1 MLVLLVNTRLL
12 NDLAHC
18 SGLLGVF
25 LKLCHAGWYV
35 RLQGISFG
43 KHSHKILSSSVV
55 CCRSSMGN
63 GKARSKKA
71 GKVQSLRQQAS
82 ADMDLDE
89 LTARS
94 NTATPGPSEDDVQSE
109 QV

>member
-1 MLVLLVNTRLL
+1 
-12 NDLAHC
+12 
-18 SGLLGVF
+18 
-25 LKLCHAGWYV
+25 
-35 RLQGISFG
+35 
-43 KHSHKILSSSVV
+43 
-55 CCRSSMGN
+55 MGN

>member
-1 MLVLLVNTRLL
+1 
-12 NDLAHC
+12 
-18 SGLLGVF
+18 
-25 LKLCHAGWYV
+25 
-35 RLQGISFG
+35 
-43 KHSHKILSSSVV
+43 
-55 CCRSSMGN
+55 MGN

-71 GKVQSLRQQAS
+71 GKVQSLQQQAS

-109 QV
+109 HR